1 MCKNLKKLYDLIYKN
16 YLYQTHTHKKLNK
29 NINHILNY
37 SKFIHPKIKS
47 NIDKN
52 FNNIY
57 YINSENN
64 HFWIVTNNKTINKK
78 LINQLVNRVNT
89 MKKISKN
96 KNDNNIYIW
105 LTNEKKMLPKT
116 GNTLN
121 TLHVNSGLSY
131 VYSPEVEKNGDIY
144 IWRKEE
150 LPKVLIHELLHSLR
164 YDYYSQNDYLNNL
177 IYQDFNVNHHVNVNE
192 SYTETLA
199 TILNC
204 IFYTIEHDKDYE
216 YFLALL
222 SNEIEHSNQ
231 QVDKLLKHYGYHDIS
246 ELSRGNS
253 NKIFKQETGVFSYY
267 ILKAMVMNNLDNFM
281 KFSMKN
287 RLYYP
292 KNGDKKYYTLLK
304 KYYIDYKPEKIKNHT
319 KTLKMTIT
327 Q

>member
-1 MCKNLKKLYDLIYKN
+1 MCKDLKKLYNLVSKNYQYQTHNHKKIYKN
-16 YLYQTHTHKKLNK
+16 V
-29 NINHILNY
+29 NHLLDDAE
-37 SKFIHPKIKS
+37 FIHPKIRS

-52 FNNIY
+52 FNNTY
-57 YINSENN
+57 YIDSENN
-64 HFWIVTNNKTINKK
+64 HFWIVTDKKTINKN
-78 LINQLVNRVNT
+78 LVNQLVNRVNT

-96 KNDNNIYIW
+96 GIDNNIYIW
-105 LTNEKKMLPKT
+105 LTNEKKILPKK
-116 GNTLN
+116 GDTLN

-131 VYSPEVEKNGDIY
+131 VYPPKVKKNGDIY

-177 IYQDFNVNHHVNVNE
+177 IHQDFNVTHHINVNE

-199 TILNC
+199 TVLNC
-204 IFYTIEHDKDYE
+204 LFYTIEHDKDYE

-231 QVDKLLKHYGYHDIS
+231 QVDKLLHHYGYHDIT

-253 NKIFKQETGVFSYY
+253 DTIFRQETGAFSYY

-292 KNGDKKYYTLLK
+292 KNGDKTYHKLLK
-304 KYYIDYKPEKIKNHT
+304 KYCKNYRPEKIRNHNRM
-319 KTLKMTIT
+319 LKMTVT
-327 Q
+327 